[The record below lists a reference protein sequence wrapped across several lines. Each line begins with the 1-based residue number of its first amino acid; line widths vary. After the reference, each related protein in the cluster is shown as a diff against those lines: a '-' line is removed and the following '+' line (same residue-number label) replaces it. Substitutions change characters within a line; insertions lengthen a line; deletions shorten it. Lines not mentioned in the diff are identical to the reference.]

1 MNCKNAEEMEYVED
15 YNFSCHWDQEWSMV
29 ALFILTH
36 IQFMTF
42 CLCDQKWST
51 VVYGK
56 YFVLTHH
63 KQTMSTVKLIFKEK
77 LNRRCRLA
85 WKMCRY
91 FHLHASFGFVTVYT
105 KDVLS
110 SEFKLS
116 RLSHV
121 FINEKQNKV
130 GLWQL
135 RLLSCM
141 LALSILS
148 LTWHKMAAHIV
159 VFSWLN
165 FFFFFLN

>member
-1 MNCKNAEEMEYVED
+1 MQKRWNMLRIITFLATETRNGQWWHCSFQHT
-15 YNFSCHWDQEWSMV
+15 YNLWLFASVTRNDQQWCTINIS
-29 ALFILTH
+29 F
-36 IQFMTF
+36 
-42 CLCDQKWST
+42 
-51 VVYGK
+51 
-56 YFVLTHH
+56 LTHH

-91 FHLHASFGFVTVYT
+91 FHLHASFGSVTIYT

-121 FINEKQNKV
+121 FIKEKQNKV

-165 FFFFFLN
+165 FFFFFF